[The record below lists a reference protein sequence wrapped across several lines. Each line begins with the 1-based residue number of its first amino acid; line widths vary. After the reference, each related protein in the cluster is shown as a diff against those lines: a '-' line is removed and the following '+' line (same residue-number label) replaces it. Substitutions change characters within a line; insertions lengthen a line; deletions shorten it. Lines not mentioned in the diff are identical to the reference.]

1 MRARFVGTATPVA
14 GDDRMTVAF
23 VRGTIMINRRHAV
36 FLSAAVLS
44 LASMQVSAS
53 ETLRVELTPTAIHL
67 DTRTVK
73 AGPVTFEVS
82 SSADGN
88 TTHEL
93 VVLKTDLSHDR
104 LPVQKDTVAENK
116 FKKIGEVEDVAPGT
130 SKRLTLKLAPGR
142 YVLICNRPGHY
153 SMGMHASLVVER

>member
-1 MRARFVGTATPVA
+1 
-14 GDDRMTVAF
+14 
-23 VRGTIMINRRHAV
+23 MINKRHAV

-53 ETLRVELTPTAIHL
+53 ETLRVELTSTAIHL
-67 DTRTVK
+67 DTSTVK
-73 AGPVTFEVS
+73 AGPVTFEVT

-93 VVLKTDLSHDR
+93 VVLKTDVSHDR